1 MAFIRLAQ
9 VFLWLLQHL
18 PYRLIRA
25 LAVPLAWLAWQMAA
39 SRRRVTLVNLRICF
53 PEFDEAQRERIARAH
68 FRAFVTTV
76 LSQGL
81 QWFASRERLCR
92 AVRLVDVQHWDAVR
106 DQPVILFSPHF
117 MGLDVAGVRISAEF
131 PLIASYGKHKNPRI
145 DAMICRYRT
154 RFPRGLLFSRQDGLR
169 PIVRALKPPYA
180 FYYLPDLDFG
190 PKDSLFVPFFGT
202 PAATVPALSRL
213 ARLCKARVV
222 PVIARERADG
232 GGFEARFYPAW
243 ENFPSDDVAADT
255 LRMNRFLEARIREA
269 PEQYLWTHKRF
280 KTRPPGEASVY
291 GDDTR

>member
-1 MAFIRLAQ
+1 MLLIRCLQAL
-9 VFLWLLQHL
+9 LWSLQWL

-25 LAVPLAWLAWQMAA
+25 IAAPFGALAWRLAG

-53 PEFDEAQRERIARAH
+53 PEWSEAARERVGRDH
-68 FRAFVTTV
+68 FHAFVTTL

-92 AVRLVDVQHWDAVR
+92 AVELVDRQHWDAVR

-117 MGLDVAGVRISAEF
+117 MGLDVAGVRISAEY
-131 PLIASYGKHKNPRI
+131 PLISSYGKHKDPRI
-145 DAMICRYRT
+145 DAMIYRFRT

-169 PIVRALKPPYA
+169 PILRALKPPYA

-190 PKDSLFVPFFGT
+190 PKDSLFVPFFGM

-232 GGFEARFYPAW
+232 RGFEARFYPAW
-243 ENFPSDDVAADT
+243 EDFPSEDLAADT
-255 LRMNRFLEARIREA
+255 RRMNAFLEERIRETPA
-269 PEQYLWTHKRF
+269 QYLWSHKRF
-280 KTRPPGEASVY
+280 KTRPPGEPGVY
-291 GDDTR
+291 GGDTA